1 MTEDLTT
8 SPYGEKDIA
17 AIDAQI
23 RAEQDAKPR
32 ASQRT
37 VGLVLLIGSVLGI
50 VASFALMQDKLAIL
64 ADANA
69 SLACDINPFIS
80 CGTFIQTWQ
89 AQTFGFPNMYLGFMG
104 FSIMG
109 VVGALHLSGLALPR
123 WFQWATFG
131 GLAFA
136 FAFVA
141 WLSSNALFAI
151 HALCPWCLLV
161 WAVLPPMFW
170 SFVTFLVEEVVIEVR
185 GFVRAVLRS
194 WIALSLAWYA
204 VVIVAAFFVFLPEWQ
219 TMFF

>member
-1 MTEDLTT
+1 MTENLTT
-8 SPYGEKDIA
+8 PSFDGAELS
-17 AIDAQI
+17 AIDAEI

-64 ADANA
+64 ADPNA

-109 VVGALHLSGLALPR
+109 VVGALHLSRLALPR

-136 FAFVA
+136 FAFVL

-151 HALCPWCLLV
+151 RALCPWCLVV
-161 WAVLPPMFW
+161 WVVVAPMFF
-170 SFVTFLVEEVVIEVR
+170 SFVTYLVEEGVIEVR
-185 GFVRAVLRS
+185 GIARTVLRS
-194 WIALSLAWYA
+194 WVVLSLAWYA
-204 VVIVAAFFVFLPEWQ
+204 LVIIAAFFVFLPEWQ
-219 TMFF
+219 AMFF